1 MEGSGHDYTRGENW
15 RVASIEGKG
24 MGVIATADIKQGELT
39 LLLISARVNNN
50 NLHIKAS

>member
-39 LLLISARVNNN
+39 LLLISALVNNN
-50 NLHIKAS
+50 NLLIKAS

>member
-1 MEGSGHDYTRGENW
+1 MEGSGHDYTRGDNW

-39 LLLISARVNNN
+39 LISARFNNN
-50 NLHIKAS
+50 NLLIKGS